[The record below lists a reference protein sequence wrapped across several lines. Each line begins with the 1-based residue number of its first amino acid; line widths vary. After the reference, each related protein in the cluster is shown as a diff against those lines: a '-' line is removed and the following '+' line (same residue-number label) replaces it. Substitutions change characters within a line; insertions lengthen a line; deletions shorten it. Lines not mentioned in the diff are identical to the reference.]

1 MREFNYIKKQDPEIY
16 EILKDEYD
24 RQSKHLEMIA
34 SENLASEAVMEAA
47 GSYHILKYAEGYS
60 ADHAFGKPGRYYA
73 GCENIDKSEELAI
86 KRVCKLFNCKFA
98 NVQPHSGAQANT
110 AVQFAICKPGDTIMG
125 MSLNAGGHLSHGAKP
140 TFSGKYFN
148 SVQYEVDP
156 DTLLIDYDKLEERIL
171 EVKPRLFIAGASAY
185 PREIQFNRM
194 RDSIDKLNNQIL
206 KEIKTYYENL
216 VIPELSEDQLDKVDE
231 MIDKEYKEKKCYF
244 MADIAHIAG
253 LVVARLQ
260 NDPLPYADVVTS
272 TTHKTLR
279 GPRGG
284 IILTNNEELAAK
296 IDKAIFPGTQGGP
309 LENMILAKA
318 VAFGEAL
325 KPEFADYQNQVK
337 KNAYMLAETLKS
349 CGVKLVSNGTD
360 NHLVLID
367 LRDTDMTGL
376 ELEETLAK
384 VGIITNK
391 NAIPFDTKN
400 KKTTSGL
407 RIGTPAV
414 TTRGLKEPEMI
425 IIGNIIAKI
434 IYRSISL
441 EEAKK
446 EIDQI
451 IEKFPL
457 EKALNK

>member
-47 GSYHILKYAEGYS
+47 GSYHILKYAEGY
-60 ADHAFGKPGRYYA
+60 AANHKFGKPGRYYA

-156 DTLLIDYDKLEERIL
+156 DTLLINYDKLEERIL

-216 VIPELSEDQLDKVDE
+216 AIPELSEGQLDKVDE

-279 GPRGG
+279 Y
-284 IILTNNEELAAK
+284 I
-296 IDKAIFPGTQGGP
+296 
-309 LENMILAKA
+309 
-318 VAFGEAL
+318 
-325 KPEFADYQNQVK
+325 
-337 KNAYMLAETLKS
+337 
-349 CGVKLVSNGTD
+349 
-360 NHLVLID
+360 
-367 LRDTDMTGL
+367 
-376 ELEETLAK
+376 
-384 VGIITNK
+384 
-391 NAIPFDTKN
+391 
-400 KKTTSGL
+400 
-407 RIGTPAV
+407 
-414 TTRGLKEPEMI
+414 
-425 IIGNIIAKI
+425 
-434 IYRSISL
+434 
-441 EEAKK
+441 
-446 EIDQI
+446 
-451 IEKFPL
+451 
-457 EKALNK
+457 